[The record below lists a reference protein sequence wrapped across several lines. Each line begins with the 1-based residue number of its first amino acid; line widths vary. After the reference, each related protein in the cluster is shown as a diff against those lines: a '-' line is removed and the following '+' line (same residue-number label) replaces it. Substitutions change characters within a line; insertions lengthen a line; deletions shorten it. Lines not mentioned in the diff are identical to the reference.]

1 MTAQLL
7 KSATMITFHPTQG
20 YFELKSEGFIYLLGV
35 SPNRDLH
42 HLYWGRP
49 LSPSELKKL
58 IAAWK
63 KRATE
68 TSHHVTRELQLREF
82 PDFGHNDLRAPAY
95 QLEQPDGSR
104 ISEFRYASYE
114 ITEGKPDF
122 GPGPSS
128 HAEKTDGAQTLKIS
142 LVDKL
147 VKQEMDLYYTLYPH
161 RDILVRRSV
170 LRNKGAKPI
179 HILKLMSAGM
189 DMAPGPYR
197 LIRFPGAWA
206 NERRRVEG
214 PLQQG
219 ITRLESRRGIASHEM
234 NPFAMVT
241 RGDADEKKGEVYGF
255 ALAYSGNWLIE
266 AELFRTGGL
275 RLNAGLNDFD
285 FQWRL
290 GPGESFTSPEC
301 VMTYSSQGFSQLSRN
316 YHPFVRE
323 RVARGYWRD
332 KPRPMLI
339 NNWEATYF
347 KFNHDR
353 LLKIAKAGKEAG
365 LELMVLD
372 DGWFG
377 KRDDDTSSLG
387 DWFVDR
393 KKLPRGLKGLSDDI
407 HGLGMKFGLWIE
419 PEMISP
425 KSLLYK
431 KHPDWCLHVKG
442 RERRMARSQLV
453 LDMSRPEIR
462 DYLFETIGKVL
473 DEAKVDYVK
482 WDMNRSLSEIGNEI
496 LPPSRQR
503 ELYHRYMMGVY
514 DLMDRFNRRF
524 PKVLFEGCAGG
535 GARFDLG
542 LMSYH
547 PQIWAS
553 DNTDGLDRL
562 FIQYATSFCYPP
574 IVMGAHVSSVPNHQT
589 HRSMPLKWRCLVAM
603 SGNFGVEAD
612 IAKWKPTERKEL
624 AEYIRLYKE
633 IRPIVQFGDFYR
645 LESPYQSDRASW
657 IFVSPDQ
664 KDALLFV
671 FQVKPPKKGEG
682 VKGIR
687 LKGLKA
693 NQPYEIQEAGLKLS
707 GKKLMEEGWLPKEF
721 KNPKKPYSCGFYH
734 LTA

>member
-1 MTAQLL
+1 
-7 KSATMITFHPTQG
+7 MITFHPGQKS
-20 YFELKSEGFIYLLGV
+20 FVLKSDGFTYLLGV
-35 SPNRDLH
+35 SPMGDLH

-49 LSPSELKKL
+49 FSPAGSQKL
-58 IAAWK
+58 ITDWK
-63 KRATE
+63 KRAVE
-68 TSHHVTRELQLREF
+68 TGHHISREFQFREF

-95 QLEQPDGSR
+95 RVEQADGSR
-104 ISEFRYASYE
+104 ISEFLYTSHE
-114 ITEGKPDF
+114 ITDGKPGF

-128 HAEKTDGAQTLKIS
+128 RVENSDGAQTLKIK

-147 VKQEMDLYYTLYPH
+147 AKQEMELYYTLYPH
-161 RDILVRRSV
+161 RDILVRRAI
-170 LRNKGAKPI
+170 LRNKGAKPF
-179 HILKLMSAGM
+179 HILKLMSASM
-189 DMAPGPYR
+189 DLTPGPYR

-206 NERRRVEG
+206 HERRMEEG
-214 PLQQG
+214 ALQQG
-219 ITRLESRRGIASHEM
+219 ITRLESRRGISSHEM

-241 RGDADEKKGEVYGF
+241 RGEVDEEKGEVYGF
-255 ALAYSGNWLIE
+255 ALAYSGNWLME

-290 GPGESFTSPEC
+290 GPGESLTTPEC
-301 VMTYSSQGFSQLSRN
+301 VMTYSPNGFSRLSLN
-316 YHPFVRE
+316 YHRFVRE
-323 RVARGYWRD
+323 RVVRGHWAQ

-353 LLKIAKAGKEAG
+353 ILKIARAGEKAG

-377 KRDDDTSSLG
+377 RRDDDTTSLG
-387 DWFVDR
+387 DWTVDR
-393 KKLPRGLKGLSDDI
+393 KKLPHGLRALSDDI

-419 PEMISP
+419 PEMVSP

-442 RERRMARSQLV
+442 RERRTARSQLV

-462 DYLFETIGKVL
+462 NYLFETIGKVL
-473 DEAKVDYVK
+473 EDARVDYVK
-482 WDMNRSLSEIGNEI
+482 WDMNRSLSEVGNEI

-514 DLMDRFNRRF
+514 ELMDRFNSRF
-524 PKVLFEGCAGG
+524 PRVLFEGCAGG

-542 LMSYH
+542 LLSYH

-562 FIQYATSFCYPP
+562 FIQYTTSFCYPP
-574 IVMGAHVSSVPNHQT
+574 IVTGAHVSSVPNHQT
-589 HRSMPLKWRCLVAM
+589 HRSLPLKWRCLVAM

-612 IAKWKPTERKEL
+612 ITKWKPAEIKEL
-624 AEYIRLYKE
+624 ADYIRLYKE

-645 LESPYQSDRASW
+645 LENPYQSNRASW
-657 IFVSPDQ
+657 MFVSPDQ
-664 KDALLFV
+664 REALVFV
-671 FQVKPPKKGEG
+671 FQVKRPGKRERVEG
-682 VKGIR
+682 LR

-693 NQPYEIQEAGLKLS
+693 DQTYGIQCEELKLS
-707 GKKLMEEGWLPKEF
+707 GKRLMKEGWLPKEF
-721 KNPKKPYSCGFYH
+721 KNPK
-734 LTA
+734 TAYFCELFRLSLV